1 MTRKYDLPKYVCYNA
16 ASSRNLGR
24 NDFEACLRIDGKS
37 LKRHFTNVKD
47 ATVYVAKLM
56 LDNSNLYS
64 FEEISDYLT
73 YGYEI
78 HNEVLDD
85 NTLKIKCSSVSDDY
99 IEYLDELAN
108 DVCNKILIVTDC
120 DIEYL
125 INYENRNIIINIYN
139 II

>member
-1 MTRKYDLPKYVCYNA
+1 MINGILDLMCGAELYRRYNML
-16 ASSRNLGR
+16 NFNNEN
-24 NDFEACLRIDGKS
+24 NDNGDEYIFDCEDRLNK
-37 LKRHFTNVKD
+37 LKQYYTNSD
-47 ATVYVAKLM
+47 IELH
-56 LDNSNLYS
+56 NI
-64 FEEISDYLT
+64 EEISDYLT

-108 DVCNKILIVTDC
+108 DVCNKILIATDC